1 MKFPLIIP
9 NLAMLALSLLYEPFT
24 PQLNNKNL
32 AKETIHII
40 SFEPISKK
48 RASKSIH

>member
-24 PQLNNKNL
+24 PQLNNKNFL
-32 AKETIHII
+32 NKNI
-40 SFEPISKK
+40 SSN
-48 RASKSIH
+48 